1 MNFDLTDEEKL
12 VRDTARDFAEK
23 ELKPIAAEID
33 KNHKIPDEIL
43 KKMGELGFFGV
54 YAPEE
59 YGGAGLSFVSY
70 ALVVEEISKVCASSG
85 VLLSAHTSLAVN
97 PILQFG
103 NEEQKKKYL
112 PPLCRGEKI
121 GCILLTEPDAGSD
134 AANVQTTIEDKG
146 DYYVAN
152 GNKIFVTN
160 GGFKHIGILFATK
173 DKSLRHKGISA
184 LILELDS
191 AGVELL
197 RNEDKMGI
205 RGTYTSA
212 FALDNVKIP
221 KENLLGNEGEGFK
234 IAMDTL
240 DGGRVGIASQALG
253 IAEGAFERA
262 VEYSKERKQFGKPI
276 SSFQAVQFK
285 LADMKMRID
294 QAKWVTYQA
303 AWLKDAKR
311 PFIMESSEAKAVAS
325 EAATYVA
332 KEALQIY
339 GGYGYITEYEMER
352 FYRDAKITEI
362 YEGTNEVQRIVIS
375 KLLTK

>member
-12 VRDTARDFAEK
+12 VRDTARDFAQK

-70 ALVVEEISKVCASSG
+70 ALVVEEISKVCASTG

-103 NEEQKKKYL
+103 SEEQKKKYL

-134 AANVQTTIEDKG
+134 AANVQTTIEEKD
-146 DYYVAN
+146 DCYVAN

-160 GGFKHIGILFATK
+160 GGFKDIGILFATK
-173 DKSLRHKGISA
+173 DKSLRHKGICA
-184 LILELDS
+184 FILELDS
-191 AGVELL
+191 EGVELL

-221 KENLLGNEGEGFK
+221 KENLLGKEGDGFK

-276 SSFQAVQFK
+276 SAFQAVQFK

-311 PFIMESSEAKAVAS
+311 PFIMESSVAKAVAS
-325 EAATYVA
+325 EAATYVT
-332 KEALQIY
+332 KEALQVY

-375 KLLTK
+375 KLITK

>member
-1 MNFDLTDEEKL
+1 MNFDLTDDERL
-12 VRDTARDFAEK
+12 VRETAHDFVEK
-23 ELKPIAAEID
+23 ELKPVAMETD

-70 ALVVEEISKVCASSG
+70 AIVIEEISKACASSG

-97 PILQFG
+97 PILEFG
-103 NEEQKKKYL
+103 TDQQKEKYL
-112 PPLCRGEKI
+112 PKLCSGERV

-134 AANVQTTIEDKG
+134 AANVQTTIEKKDG
-146 DYYVAN
+146 YYIAN

-160 GGFKHIGILFATK
+160 GGFKDVGILFATH

-184 LILELDS
+184 FILDLDS
-191 AGVELL
+191 EGVELL

-205 RGTYTSA
+205 RGTYTSV

-221 KENLLGNEGEGFK
+221 QENLLGKEGEGFK

-240 DGGRVGIASQALG
+240 DGGRVGIAAQALG

-262 VEYSKERKQFGKPI
+262 VEYAKERKQFGKTI
-276 SSFQAVQFK
+276 SSFQAIQFK

-303 AWLKDAKR
+303 AWLKDMKR
-311 PFIMESSEAKAVAS
+311 PFILESSVAKAAAS
-325 EAATYVA
+325 ETATYVT
-332 KEALQIY
+332 KEALQIF
-339 GGYGYITEYEMER
+339 GGYGYIGEYEIER
-352 FYRDAKITEI
+352 MYRDAKITEI
-362 YEGTNEVQRIVIS
+362 YEGTNEVQRIVIG
-375 KLLTK
+375 KMLTK

>member
-12 VRDTARDFAEK
+12 VRDTARDFAQK

-70 ALVVEEISKVCASSG
+70 ALVVEEISKVCASTG

-103 NEEQKKKYL
+103 SEEQKKKYL

-134 AANVQTTIEDKG
+134 AANVQTTIKEKD
-146 DYYVAN
+146 DYYIAN
-152 GNKIFVTN
+152 GNKIFITN
-160 GGFKHIGILFATK
+160 GGFKDIGILFATK
-173 DKSLRHKGISA
+173 DKSLRHKGICA
-184 LILELDS
+184 FILELDS
-191 AGVELL
+191 EGVELL

-221 KENLLGNEGEGFK
+221 KENLLGKEGDGFK

-276 SSFQAVQFK
+276 SAFQAVQFK

-311 PFIMESSEAKAVAS
+311 PFIMESSVAKAVAS
-325 EAATYVA
+325 EAATYVT
-332 KEALQIY
+332 KEALQVY

-375 KLLTK
+375 KLITK

>member
-12 VRDTARDFAEK
+12 VQDTARDFAQK

-43 KKMGELGFFGV
+43 KKMGELGFFGIYV
-54 YAPEE
+54 PEE

-70 ALVVEEISKVCASSG
+70 ALVVEEISKVCASTG
-85 VLLSAHTSLAVN
+85 VLISAHTSLAVN

-103 NEEQKKKYL
+103 SEEQKKKYL
-112 PPLCRGEKI
+112 PLLCSGEKI

-134 AANVQTTIEDKG
+134 AANVQTTIEEKD
-146 DYYVAN
+146 DCYIAN

-160 GGFKHIGILFATK
+160 GGFRDIGILFATK
-173 DKSLRHKGISA
+173 DKSLRHKGICA
-184 LILELDS
+184 FILELDS
-191 AGVELL
+191 EGIELL

-212 FALDNVKIP
+212 FALDNVKLP
-221 KENLLGNEGEGFK
+221 KENLLGKEGDGFK

-276 SSFQAVQFK
+276 SAFQAVQFK

-311 PFIMESSEAKAVAS
+311 PFIMESSVAKAVAS
-325 EAATYVA
+325 ETATYVT
-332 KEALQIY
+332 KEALQVY

>member
-23 ELKPIAAEID
+23 ELKPIAADID
-33 KNHKIPDEIL
+33 KNHRIPDEIIQ
-43 KKMGELGFFGV
+43 KMAQLGFFGV

-59 YGGAGLSFVSY
+59 FSGAGLSFLSY
-70 ALVVEEISKVCASSG
+70 VLVIEEISRVCASSG
-85 VLLSAHTSLAVN
+85 VLISAHTSLALN

-103 NEEQKKKYL
+103 TDEQKKKYL

-134 AANVQTTIEDKG
+134 AANVQTTYEDKG
-146 DYYVAN
+146 DYYLVN

-160 GGFKHIGILFATK
+160 GGFKDIGILFATH

-184 LILELDS
+184 FILELDS
-191 AGVELL
+191 DGVEIL
-197 RNEDKMGI
+197 RNEEKMGI
-205 RGTYTSA
+205 RGTYTTA
-212 FALDNVKIP
+212 FSLTDVKIP
-221 KENLLGNEGEGFK
+221 KSNLLGKEGEGFK

-240 DGGRVGIASQALG
+240 DGGRVGIAAQALG

-262 VEYSKERKQFGKPI
+262 LEYSKERKQFGKPI
-276 SSFQAVQFK
+276 SAFQAIQFK
-285 LADMKMRID
+285 LADMKMRIE
-294 QAKWVTYQA
+294 QARWVTYHA
-303 AWLKDAKR
+303 AWLKDAGR
-311 PFIMESSEAKAVAS
+311 NFILESSIAKAVAS
-325 EAATYVA
+325 ECATFVT
-332 KEALQIY
+332 KEALQVY

-375 KLLTK
+375 KMLTK